1 MRLSVKILSIIST
14 FLLLGCS
21 AANMVVDP
29 YADVEISAGHN
40 INPDMNG
47 RPSPVAVYIFELTSD
62 TLFESQDFFS
72 LYEGAS
78 DVLGP
83 DMVSKTE
90 LSLSPGQLERYHST
104 MKPGVEYIGIIVA
117 FRDIENANWRRV
129 IKVDRTGYHTYELLL
144 DELSLAIK

>member
-1 MRLSVKILSIIST
+1 
-14 FLLLGCS
+14 
-21 AANMVVDP
+21 
-29 YADVEISAGHN
+29 AGHN

-78 DVLGP
+78 EVLGP